1 MKEFSM
7 EVTTIYITEASKFL
21 SAEWEDEGFR

>member
-1 MKEFSM
+1 MKGFSM
-7 EVTTIYITEASKFL
+7 GVTTIYITEANDSL